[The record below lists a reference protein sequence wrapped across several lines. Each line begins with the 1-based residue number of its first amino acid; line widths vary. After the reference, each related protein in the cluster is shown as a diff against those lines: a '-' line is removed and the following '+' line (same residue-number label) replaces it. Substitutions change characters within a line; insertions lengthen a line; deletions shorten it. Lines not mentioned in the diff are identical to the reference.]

1 MAVNKATSI
10 LLLGAIASGGGAAY
24 FTDDY
29 IKGAIS
35 SEKERINSQYKPVK
49 VIVATRDLRP
59 GDVMGMENL
68 AVREVPN
75 GFVHS
80 SAYKEDGADLLLG
93 KKLIQSVGAGEAIL
107 SSFVASRKG
116 GGFSHLV
123 EDGKRALTFPVD
135 IVSSMSGLLR
145 PGDHIDLLFT
155 VQKDNNSVTVPLM
168 KDINILATGDVIDD
182 DGMLNE
188 MGSYQTITLSVS
200 PLDAAKITH
209 AKEAGSLTVVLR
221 SAKRESGGKE
231 LDERITT
238 NTLLG
243 IGKKSAKKSKKVDV
257 IIGGKG

>member
-10 LLLGAIASGGGAAY
+10 LLLGAIASAGGAAY

-29 IKGAIS
+29 IKGAINT
-35 SEKERINSQYKPVK
+35 EKERINSQYKPIK
-49 VIVATRDLRP
+49 VIVATRELHP
-59 GDVMGMENL
+59 GDIMNPGNL
-68 AVREVPN
+68 AIREVPN

-80 SAYKEDGADLLLG
+80 SVYRENAADSLVG
-93 KKLIQSVGAGEAIL
+93 RKLIQSVGAGEAIL

-123 EDGKRALTFPVD
+123 EEGKRALTFPVD

-155 VQKDNNSVTVPLM
+155 VQSNNNPVTVPLL
-168 KDINILATGDVIDD
+168 KDVNILATGDIIDD
-182 DGMLNE
+182 NGMLNE
-188 MGSYQTITLSVS
+188 MGNYQTITLSVS

-209 AKEAGSLTVVLR
+209 AKEAGTLTVMLR
-221 SAKRESGGKE
+221 SADKGTGGVE
-231 LDERITT
+231 FNERVTT

-243 IGKKSAKKSKKVDV
+243 NVKKPKSKYRKVDI